1 MHKNAKFLG
10 IDMLLG
16 VNINI
21 ETVPRKLQLA
31 CFQILIRVFRN
42 TTDKKTN
49 LKWFTIHIYIL
60 QNIEL

>member
-10 IDMLLG
+10 INMLLG

-21 ETVPRKLQLA
+21 ETVHRKLQLA
-31 CFQILIRVFRN
+31 CFQILIHVFRN

-49 LKWFTIHIYIL
+49 LKWVTYYTYYL
-60 QNIEL
+60 YSTEY